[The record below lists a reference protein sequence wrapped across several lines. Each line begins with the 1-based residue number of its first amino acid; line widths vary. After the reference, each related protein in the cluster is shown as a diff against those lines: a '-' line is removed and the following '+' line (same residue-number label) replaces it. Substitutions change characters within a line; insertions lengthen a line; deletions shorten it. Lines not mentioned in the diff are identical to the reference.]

1 MKRRLPQSTEE
12 RSRRLYRFQM
22 CITRRTRISVGVYVV
37 EGMIRFTSSYYV
49 GGWLDPL
56 KGYIAGA
63 FTHRDIDTNDK

>member
-1 MKRRLPQSTEE
+1 MNRRLHERTEE

-37 EGMIRFTSSYYV
+37 EGMIRFPSNYV

-63 FTHRDIDTNDK
+63 FTHRNIDTNDK